1 MTSYTVSLAGTTQ
14 AEAEKMVRGMS
25 GYIKNVG
32 QQTYDRMLAS
42 GYWKNESATPA
53 STSNLGGASA
63 DLMKNQEA
71 FIAAR
76 SADIDRDTQRGFQQG
91 MSNMIASGLSGTTA
105 VGGMQTG
112 LTEAAVRAKA
122 GVAADAQNRTDQLQM
137 GYAGLAQQAS
147 EGAANRQT
155 QMSLGQMSADAGI
168 TQSALSQPI
177 VQQADTGRFES
188 VIKSLQD
195 EIAQL
200 RESVG
205 GMQTQGAGT
214 GYIGQ
219 AAPSLNKEPS
229 GRDRA
234 AT

>member
-1 MTSYTVSLAGTTQ
+1 MAYGAGPTDLRRGYAGKAKKTT
-14 AEAEKMVRGMS
+14 
-25 GYIKNVG
+25 
-32 QQTYDRMLAS
+32 TT
-42 GYWKNESATPA
+42 ATPA
-53 STSNLGGASA
+53 ASNLGGASA